1 MPPQIN
7 TIQELEHYYY
17 GGSVLQDIMKVD
29 APILTS
35 TTGVLNTIFGKLVW
49 AQLNQEANVFG
60 LLPKDPWDKSG
71 WRLSTAR
78 GGAAED
84 GGIAEGGTI
93 PDTIK
98 YTYVEVTNTLKTIA
112 HAFDVS
118 EVQSYLSTVDDAIG
132 KLEDTR
138 ESMGIL
144 HKERMNEALL
154 RDVSAEAAAATANYT
169 TAVGLETIDR
179 LISNDSEEDAF
190 GGTYSGFFD
199 IFGLDRD
206 TATTFDSFVDHNSGT
221 DRALTDAIL
230 RNLISSVGEN
240 GGNTTVFITG
250 WDTYNDAIALYQDQ
264 VRYKNLGEA
273 KVQFGVNG
281 IQTEHGID
289 VGIRLTSIY
298 GIPTIKSKNVAK
310 DTVSRI
316 YALDTSDP
324 EGHGK
329 PRIGLSI
336 AKPTQYFEY
345 GVETGQPWAT
355 DKFNTEG
362 LYRTM
367 GELMSPRLDAQGKVR
382 DLL

>member
-1 MPPQIN
+1 MAPQIN
-7 TIQELEHYYY
+7 TIQELEQFYY

-35 TTGVLNTIFGKLVW
+35 TTGVYNAIFGKLVW

-60 LLPKDPWDKSG
+60 LLPKDAWDKSG
-71 WRLSTAR
+71 WRLATAR
-78 GGAAED
+78 GGTTAD
-84 GGIAEGGTI
+84 GGVAEGGAI

-98 YTYVEVTNTLKTIA
+98 YTYNEVTNTLKTTA
-112 HAFDVS
+112 HSFDVS
-118 EVQSYLSTVDDAIG
+118 EVQSYLSNVDDAIG

-138 ESMGIL
+138 ESMGVL
-144 HKERMNEALL
+144 HKERINEQLL
-154 RDVSAEAAAATANYT
+154 RDASAQAAAGTAAYT
-169 TAVGLETIDR
+169 GVNGFETIDR
-179 LISNDSEEDAF
+179 VISNDSEEDAF
-190 GGTYSGFFD
+190 GGTYDDFFD

-206 TATTFDSFVDHNSGT
+206 SATTFDAYVDHNSGT
-221 DRALTDAIL
+221 DRAITDLLL
-230 RNLISSVGEN
+230 RNLISGVGEN

-250 WDTYNDAIALYQDQ
+250 WDTYNDVIALYSDQ

-273 KVQFGVNG
+273 KIQFGVNG
-281 IQTEHGID
+281 IQTETGID
-289 VGIRLTSIY
+289 VGIRITSVY
-298 GIPTIKSKNVAK
+298 GIPMIKSKNTPK
-310 DTVSRI
+310 DTVSRL

-367 GELMSPRLDAQGKVR
+367 GEIMSPRLDAQGKIR

>member
-1 MPPQIN
+1 MAPKIN
-7 TIQELEHYYY
+7 TIQELENFYY
-17 GGSVLQDIMKVD
+17 GGNVLQDIMKTD
-29 APILTS
+29 APITTG

-60 LLPKDPWDKSG
+60 LMPKDPWDKSG
-71 WRLSTAR
+71 WRLATAR
-78 GGAAED
+78 GGTTAD
-84 GGIAEGGTI
+84 GGIAEGGAI
-93 PDTIK
+93 PETIK
-98 YTYVEVTNTLKTIA
+98 YTYIEVTNTLKTVA
-112 HAFDVS
+112 HAFDVT

-144 HKERMNEALL
+144 HKERMNEALM
-154 RDVSAEAAAATANYT
+154 RDTSAAAAGATATYT
-169 TAVGLETIDR
+169 GSVGLETIDR
-179 LISNDSEEDAF
+179 VISNDSEEDAF
-190 GGTYSGFFD
+190 GGTYNGWFD

-206 TATTFDSFVDHNSGT
+206 SATTFDSYVDHNSGT
-221 DRALTDAIL
+221 DRDITDEIL
-230 RNLISSVGEN
+230 RNLISGVGEN

-250 WDTYNDAIALYQDQ
+250 WDTYNDAIALYSDQ

-298 GIPTIKSKNVAK
+298 GIPTIKTKNTTK
-310 DTVSRI
+310 DTISRF

-367 GELMSPRLDAQGKVR
+367 GEIMCPRLDCQGKIR
-382 DLL
+382 DLK